1 MRHTR
6 DTILA
11 EVADVARQ
19 VFEDPTLELTM
30 DTTSDDVPR
39 WDSMNH
45 ITLVVE
51 CESRFDVRFETMAI
65 EELRSVG
72 ELVRLIERK
81 LALAAA

>member
-19 VFEDPTLELTM
+19 VFEDPALELTL

-39 WDSMNH
+39 WDSMSH

-72 ELVRLIERK
+72 ELVRLIEQK

>member
-51 CESRFDVRFETMAI
+51 CESRFDIRFETMAI

>member
-39 WDSMNH
+39 WDSMSH

-51 CESRFDVRFETMAI
+51 FESRFDVRFETMAI

-72 ELVRLIERK
+72 ELVRLIEQK

>member
-1 MRHTR
+1 MRYTR

-19 VFEDPTLELTM
+19 VFEDSALELTL
-30 DTTSDDVPR
+30 DSTSDDVPR
-39 WDSMNH
+39 WDSMSH

-51 CESRFDVRFETMAI
+51 CECRFGVRFDTMAI

-72 ELVRLIERK
+72 ELVRLIEQK
-81 LALAAA
+81 LALADA

>member
-6 DTILA
+6 NTILA
-11 EVADVARQ
+11 EVTDVARQ
-19 VFEDPTLELTM
+19 VFEDPALELTL
-30 DTTSDDVPR
+30 DTTSDDVPH
-39 WDSMNH
+39 WDSMSH

-51 CESRFDVRFETMAI
+51 CECRFDVRFETMAI

-72 ELVRLIERK
+72 ELVRLIEQK

>member
-19 VFEDPTLELTM
+19 VFEDPTLELMM

-39 WDSMNH
+39 WDSMSH

-72 ELVRLIERK
+72 ELVRLIEQK

>member
-19 VFEDPTLELTM
+19 VFEDPTLELTV

-39 WDSMNH
+39 WDSMSH

-72 ELVRLIERK
+72 ELVRLIEQK